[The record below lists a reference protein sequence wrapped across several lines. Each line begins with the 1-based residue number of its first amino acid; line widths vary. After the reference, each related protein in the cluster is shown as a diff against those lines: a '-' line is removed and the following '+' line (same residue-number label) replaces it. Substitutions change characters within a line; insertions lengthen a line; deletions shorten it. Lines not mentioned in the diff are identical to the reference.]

1 MNKTPD
7 LINKLLNDTLNEYNE
22 TGENYVNAL
31 ISVLRKKHYWPALQ
45 VKKFIGY
52 PSMAL
57 LHNTYKRTDTAPFQK
72 LYDECRSVIF
82 DFDVENDDCKVITY
96 ANSAPQQI
104 SHIEYEKIAKQTDK
118 FHVAYDCTTIYV
130 YNHNNRWFF
139 GTTSCPTIDI
149 SKFSHPTKR
158 HGAMFNEV
166 LKDMFK
172 DNDSIAIKMM
182 NKISFRENNS
192 TNVTNSTNSNI
203 RDIFT
208 DYLDRDLVYEFGL
221 VHHEN
226 TKFIDYTQQFG
237 DNYKRLVHFNT
248 RKKHTNE
255 FVHQEFDN
263 LREIGVIY
271 PQTFETP
278 EDALSTLRKSATS
291 SMSDLYGIIA
301 TTEDGKKYKV
311 ALDVMIFKEETDPA
325 NPNPWRNMIWVYQQN
340 RNDYHIN
347 DYIKNY
353 ANGIEYPID
362 NSGNTMDPTYLIHT
376 AISTIKDILYNLYT
390 TTTQY
395 FPKYNRFKMDKN
407 IDKKLPPI
415 LQYHLAQLRHK
426 QVTDYKDTKSMITAN
441 DIFYYLLHCNSTKNI
456 VALIN
461 LFSVNSGFDINQR
474 ASIVFSILNNLL
486 H

>member
-1 MNKTPD
+1 MTKTPE
-7 LINKLLNDTLNEYNE
+7 LINKLLNDTLNENKE
-22 TGENYVNAL
+22 TGENYVNTLLA
-31 ISVLRKKHYWPALQ
+31 VLKKNHYWPALQ
-45 VKKFIGY
+45 VKKFYGH
-52 PSMAL
+52 PSMVL
-57 LHNTYKRTDTAPFQK
+57 IHNTYKRTDTSPFQK
-72 LYDECRSVIF
+72 MYDECRSVIF
-82 DFDVENDDCKVITY
+82 DFDVEIDECKIITY

-104 SHIEYEKIAKQTDK
+104 SHIEYEKIANSTDK

-130 YNHNNRWFF
+130 YHHRNRWFF

-149 SKFSHPTKR
+149 SKFAHPTKK

-166 LKDMFK
+166 LNEIFLDKSQQK
-172 DNDSIAIKMM
+172 N
-182 NKISFRENNS
+182 
-192 TNVTNSTNSNI
+192 TNFQNV

-208 DYLDRDLVYEFGL
+208 DYLDTNLVYEFGL

-226 TKFIDYTQQFG
+226 TKFIDYTTMFG
-237 DNYKRLVHFNT
+237 SNYKKLVHFNT
-248 RKKHTNE
+248 KMKHTNE
-255 FVHQEFDN
+255 PVHQEFEN
-263 LREIGVIY
+263 LKNIGIIY
-271 PQTFETP
+271 PETFDIPNE
-278 EDALSTLRKSATS
+278 ALNKLKMSANT
-291 SMSDLYGIIA
+291 SMSDLYGIVA
-301 TTEDGKKYKV
+301 TKEDGKKYKV

-362 NSGNTMDPTYLIHT
+362 NTGNTMDPTYLIHT

-395 FPKYNRFKMDKN
+395 YPKYNRFKMDKN

-426 QVTDYKDTKSMITAN
+426 QITDYKDTKSMITSN
-441 DIFYYLLHCNSTKNI
+441 DVFHYLLHSNPTKNI

-474 ASIVFSILNNLL
+474 VSIVFSILNNLL